1 MGRYTEAVAFLEKAR
16 ALTADPGSSDISYI
30 ARLARVY
37 ARMGRR
43 SEARKMLEG
52 LKSRGRL
59 PLMDAASAYTA
70 LGDKDEAF
78 SLLFRGVEQ
87 RSLSYL
93 KVDPPFDSLHSDP
106 RWQELLRRMNL
117 PVE

>member
-1 MGRYTEAVAFLEKAR
+1 
-16 ALTADPGSSDISYI
+16 
-30 ARLARVY
+30 
-37 ARMGRR
+37 
-43 SEARKMLEG
+43 MLEG

-59 PLMDAASAYTA
+59 PLMDAAGAYTA

-78 SLLFRGVEQ
+78 SLLFRMVEQ
-87 RSLSYL
+87 RTWGVYL

-106 RWQELLRRMNL
+106 RWPELLRRMNL